1 MLGADGVSTAATITD
16 SQGTAVATTA
26 KDMSEV
32 DSFFTNAGYIGAL
45 KEGESSEW
53 ADFVAASALAR
64 AGRPSAND
72 TGLSVSCWSDDPPV
86 RIAAIAAADNS

>member
-53 ADFVAASALAR
+53 ADFVAASLQR
-64 AGRPSAND
+64 ASN
-72 TGLSVSCWSDDPPV
+72 
-86 RIAAIAAADNS
+86 